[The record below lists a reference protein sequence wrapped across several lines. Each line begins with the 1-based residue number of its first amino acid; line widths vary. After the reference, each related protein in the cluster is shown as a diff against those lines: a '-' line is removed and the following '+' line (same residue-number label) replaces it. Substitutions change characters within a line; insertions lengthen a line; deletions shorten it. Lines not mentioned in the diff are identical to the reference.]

1 MRFPFPR
8 SDYAERGVPSS
19 ERHARVTGAL
29 PTPAPPSRLRRMPAE
44 VAYFF
49 SDAHL
54 GGDPEAV
61 EAPRRARI
69 HDFLNGLKGRGTS
82 LYVVG
87 DLFDFWFEYRTAIP
101 RRYFETLCALRRA
114 RESGVEITYLTGN
127 HDFWLG
133 KFITEELGI
142 GAREGALSLTLQGRK
157 VWVHH
162 GDGLIGG
169 DLGYRMLKKVL
180 RNRVSIALYGLLHP
194 DLGIPLA
201 HWVSKLS
208 RRSREGRPLEGER
221 LRREIAVPRFAEG
234 YDAVLIGHF
243 HRAYEHRENGH
254 DFFVLGDWIDRFT
267 YAILEDGRFRLETW
281 PSR

>member
-1 MRFPFPR
+1 MGVQNRAKATKLPR
-8 SDYAERGVPSS
+8 MS
-19 ERHARVTGAL
+19 
-29 PTPAPPSRLRRMPAE
+29 AE

-54 GGDPEAV
+54 GGDSERL
-61 EAPRRARI
+61 EAPRRARL
-69 HDFLNGLKGRGTS
+69 HHFLSGLEGRATS

-87 DLFDFWFEYRTAIP
+87 DLFDFWFEYGTTIP
-101 RRYFETLCALRRA
+101 TRYFETLCALKRA

-142 GAREGALSLTLQGRK
+142 RVREGALSLTLQGRR

-180 RNRVSIALYGLLHP
+180 RNRVCVALYRWLHP

-201 HWVSKLS
+201 HRVSKLS
-208 RRSREGRPLEGER
+208 RGSREGRPLDGER
-221 LRREIAVPRFAEG
+221 LRREIAEPRFAEG

-243 HRAYEHRENGH
+243 HHAYEHRENGR
-254 DFFVLGDWIDRFT
+254 DFFVLGDWIDDFT
-267 YAILEDGRFRLETW
+267 YAVLEEGRFRLAAW
-281 PSR
+281 PPR